1 MSGHLSE
8 EQYKTQVA
16 AVWRVT
22 IILTIVTIA
31 EVSMALFYFYFLHHK
46 GKSILN
52 LLFILMSI
60 WKAYFIIGE
69 FMHLRYEKRA
79 FMMSLGIPLVFLV
92 WAIIAFAWEGIAW
105 YHMKFPN

>member
-1 MSGHLSE
+1 MSGHLTE
-8 EQYKTQVA
+8 EQYNTQVA

-22 IILTIVTIA
+22 IILTIVTIT
-31 EVSMALFYFYFLHHK
+31 EVSLALFYFYVLHHH

-52 LLFILMSI
+52 VLYILLSL

-79 FMMSLGIPLVFLV
+79 FMMSLGVPLVFLV
-92 WAIIAFAWEGIAW
+92 WAIIAFAWEGTAW
-105 YHMKFPN
+105 FHMKFPN